1 VNCRLV
7 KEFAKMESRRKQRFI
22 RMPLKGEKIAGGYAK
37 DHYILKQV
45 SE

>member
-22 RMPLKGEKIAGGYAK
+22 RMPSKGDRMAGGYAK
-37 DHYILKQV
+37 GHRVLRQGL
-45 SE
+45 E